1 MNRKHQKGIVLVIS
15 LVMMV
20 VLTMFVLSSTRLA
33 TGNLR
38 IIGNVQAKKEIEAL
52 AQQGVE
58 DVISNIAPFY
68 TPTAAYTV
76 TFAPPAGRTV
86 TVGNRTCIRSGP
98 APGFSAVA
106 AVAFEDTYWNVNVT
120 AADAVTGAGTVVNQ
134 GVRIRL
140 LKGNCP

>member
-1 MNRKHQKGIVLVIS
+1 MNRKQQKGIVLVIS

-38 IIGNVQAKKEIEAL
+38 IIGNVQAKKAVEAV

-58 DVISNIAPFY
+58 EVISTLTPFTLPTASITL
-68 TPTAAYTV
+68 TPTSGMTKTV
-76 TFAPPAGRTV
+76 AVRNCF
-86 TVGNRTCIRSGP
+86 RSSP

-106 AVAFEDTYWNVNVT
+106 AVAFDDTYWNVNV
-120 AADAVTGAGTVVNQ
+120 AVTDTITGATTVVDQ